1 MEPARDLSGEY
12 VNSSPVLLK
21 AEKPLPYNEFLYH
34 SRARDKH
41 TEFLILKKITETAAH
56 QECLENDLSNSTQN
70 RYKDILPYRDTRVPL
85 STNEYINASLII
97 SGSGNERRLIAAQGP
112 LSNTAYLFWKM
123 IWEHEVKLV
132 VMCCGLVEDD
142 VPKCFE
148 YFPLEGA
155 KEFGEFSIEVENEKQ
170 KFNNVIKR
178 TFVLSDRNETKK
190 KITHLEITG
199 WMDNSAP
206 EIRESFSSLN
216 YVIFMIQHKL
226 KKHSGKVIVHC
237 SAGIGRTGVLLG
249 LYEMVVKLENTGDGA
264 ETPCVSV
271 FRTVRKLREQRWGM
285 VVTED
290 QYKFMYSFMEYW
302 ITTFLLQ

>member
-1 MEPARDLSGEY
+1 MENTRDLSGEY
-12 VNSSPVLLK
+12 VNNSPVLLK
-21 AEKPLPYNEFLYH
+21 AEKPLPFNEFLYH

-41 TEFLILKKITETAAH
+41 TEFLILKRITETAAH
-56 QECLENDLSNSTQN
+56 QEYLESDICNSTQN

-85 STNEYINASLII
+85 SASEYINASYII
-97 SGSGNERRLIAAQGP
+97 AGPANQKRLIAAQGP
-112 LSNTAYLFWKM
+112 LSNTVNLFWKM
-123 IWEHEVKLV
+123 IWEQEVKLV
-132 VMCCGLVEDD
+132 VMCCGFVEDD

-148 YFPLEGA
+148 YFPVIGSRV
-155 KEFGEFSIEVENEKQ
+155 FGEFEIQMENEKQ
-170 KFNNVIKR
+170 KFSNVVKR
-178 TFVLSDRNETKK
+178 TLLICDREGTKK
-190 KITHLEITG
+190 KVAHLEITG

-226 KKHSGKVIVHC
+226 KKYTGRVLVHC

-249 LYEMVVKLENTGDGA
+249 LYEMVIKLENSNSSEEVA
-264 ETPCVSV
+264 CVSV